1 MTGMGA
7 VLAAGMASSGLPV
20 PGTGLACQ
28 FDTACID
35 GRPCFN
41 SALSVAVEV
50 VGDALALVDLGD
62 GRRRPALMVREGVWT
77 SFQTEP
83 DRDHALRT
91 EILDIA
97 NDGRATLVVSS
108 PGQAVEMLSRTG
120 SCAPNP
126 VMETRP

>member
-1 MTGMGA
+1 MMGMGA
-7 VLAAGMASSGLPV
+7 VLAAGVASSGLPV
-20 PGTGLACQ
+20 PGTGLSCM

-35 GRPCFN
+35 GRPCFD
-41 SALSVAVEV
+41 SPLTVAVDV
-50 VGDALALVDLGD
+50 VGDALAVIDLGD
-62 GRRRPALMVREGVWT
+62 GRRRPALMAREGVWT
-77 SFQTEP
+77 SFRTEP

-120 SCAPNP
+120 ACAPNTM
-126 VMETRP
+126 METHQ